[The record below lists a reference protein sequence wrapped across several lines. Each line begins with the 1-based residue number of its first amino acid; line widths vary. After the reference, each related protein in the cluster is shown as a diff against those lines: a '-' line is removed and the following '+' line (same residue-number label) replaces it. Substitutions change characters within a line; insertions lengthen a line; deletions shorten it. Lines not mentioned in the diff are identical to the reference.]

1 MKLTAFFSKYAPMLF
16 LSALYVVLTIIYYF
30 WRGQYN
36 AMADDQADFHRI
48 ALNVLSGKGFD
59 EKGFRCFLQPAYLAT
74 IYALFGV
81 SSKAVFAVNT
91 LLGIVSLW
99 LVNELGHRIFVSRQV
114 GYMSAFLLCCN
125 LPSIA
130 ANTTLFS
137 EVTFVFTLLVAVWAI
152 MRHYFSP
159 QSWQYLVLSAFS
171 LGLATLCR
179 EWIQYI
185 LVFAIPLTAW
195 QYKSQWHSYTV
206 RMVLFLLIWSATL
219 LPWIWRNYQLYD
231 RFLVGTTRTGLL
243 LYSAANPING
253 NIYGI
258 NVTDSLTQY
267 ADTHFSNPVEGS
279 DFLVQKTKEQLLAN
293 PKRIP
298 YLLALKTLYFFL
310 FIDYELTQQ
319 RTINLSYLLWFPFF
333 IYGLWQLF
341 RQRNHIQHWL
351 LVALLI
357 GIFFLNYAIC
367 LITYGSPRFRYSTE
381 IYAIMVA
388 AFGVYYAYRRYFIG
402 ARE

>member
-16 LSALYVVLTIIYYF
+16 LSVAYVVLTIIYYF

-36 AMADDQADFHRI
+36 TMADDQADFHRI
-48 ALNVLSGKGFD
+48 AIDVLSGKGFD
-59 EKGFRCFLQPAYLAT
+59 EKGFRCFLQPAYLSA

-91 LLGIVSLW
+91 LLGIISLW

-114 GYMSAFLLCCN
+114 GYISAFLLCCN
-125 LPSIA
+125 LSSIA

-152 MRHYFSP
+152 VRYYFSP
-159 QSWQYLVLSAFS
+159 IRWQYLILSAFS

-185 LVFAIPLTAW
+185 LVFAIAITVW
-195 QYKSQWHSYTV
+195 QHKSQWRLYIV
-206 RMVLFLLIWSATL
+206 RILLFLLVWFATL
-219 LPWIWRNYQLYD
+219 LPWIWRNYQNYD

-253 NIYGI
+253 YIYGI
-258 NVTDSLTQY
+258 NVSDSLTQY
-267 ADTHFSNPVEGS
+267 ADTHFSNPVDGS

-293 PKRIP
+293 PSRIP

-341 RQRNHIQHWL
+341 RQRNHVQHWL
-351 LVALLI
+351 LVALTV

-381 IYAIMVA
+381 IYAIMIA

-402 ARE
+402 VRE

>member
-159 QSWQYLVLSAFS
+159 QSWQYLVLSA
-171 LGLATLCR
+171 
-179 EWIQYI
+179 
-185 LVFAIPLTAW
+185 
-195 QYKSQWHSYTV
+195 
-206 RMVLFLLIWSATL
+206 
-219 LPWIWRNYQLYD
+219 
-231 RFLVGTTRTGLL
+231 
-243 LYSAANPING
+243 
-253 NIYGI
+253 
-258 NVTDSLTQY
+258 
-267 ADTHFSNPVEGS
+267 
-279 DFLVQKTKEQLLAN
+279 
-293 PKRIP
+293 
-298 YLLALKTLYFFL
+298 
-310 FIDYELTQQ
+310 
-319 RTINLSYLLWFPFF
+319 
-333 IYGLWQLF
+333 
-341 RQRNHIQHWL
+341 
-351 LVALLI
+351 
-357 GIFFLNYAIC
+357 
-367 LITYGSPRFRYSTE
+367 
-381 IYAIMVA
+381 
-388 AFGVYYAYRRYFIG
+388 
-402 ARE
+402 